1 MIDNIRAAYNEAFT
15 PDGYEAFLAELHA
28 VYPGAIE
35 FRVAET
41 PVFIPKSMGDQM
53 KETCSYIIDQIT
65 APDFINKTEGA
76 VPAGERVPGDI
87 GHPHFLAFDFGICVG
102 PDGKSEPRLIEMQG
116 FPTLFGFQAMYP
128 EILEKHFRIPP
139 GFSHYFDGLDKEHYL
154 QILREVIIGDCHPEE
169 VVLLEIEP
177 DHQKTRVDFYAT
189 QDYLGIRPVC
199 ITRLIPVDNR
209 LYYEHE
215 GKRIRIKRI
224 YNRLIFDELQQRR
237 DTLGDI
243 PDLTAGWD
251 VTWVTHPD
259 WFYRI
264 SKYTLPLLNHPFIP
278 ETRFL
283 HEVTVLPEDLKGY
296 VLKPHFSF
304 AGQGVVIDVTKED
317 IAAVK
322 HPEHWILQRKEQY
335 ADIIRTPDGPAK
347 VEVRLM
353 YVWKDGHD
361 RPQLVTNLARISK
374 GKMVGVRYNQDKTW
388 VGGSVAYFES

>member
-1 MIDNIRAAYNEAFT
+1 MIDNIRTAYNEAFT
-15 PDGYEAFLAELHA
+15 PERYDTFLSELHA
-28 VYPGAIE
+28 IYPGAIE

-41 PVFIPKSMGDQM
+41 PVFIPRSMGDQM
-53 KETCSYIIDQIT
+53 KETCRYIIDQIC
-65 APDFINKTEGA
+65 AADFITRTNAA
-76 VPAGERVPGDI
+76 VPHGERVRGEI
-87 GHPHFLAFDFGICVG
+87 GHPHFLAFDFGICEG
-102 PDGKSEPRLIEMQG
+102 SNGKPEPRLIEMQG

-128 EILEKHFRIPP
+128 EILEKHFSIPA
-139 GFSHYFDGLDKEHYL
+139 GFSHYFGGLDQEKYL
-154 QILREVIIGDCHPEE
+154 QILREVIIGNCHPEE

-199 ITRLIPVDNR
+199 ITKLIPVDNR
-209 LYYEHE
+209 LYYEND

-237 DTLGDI
+237 HELGKI
-243 PDLTAGWD
+243 PDLTAEWD

-278 ETRFL
+278 ETKFL
-283 HEVTVLPEDLKGY
+283 HEISSLPEDLSAY
-296 VLKPHFSF
+296 VLKPLFSF
-304 AGQGVVIDVTKED
+304 AGQGVVIDVTPED
-317 IAAVK
+317 IRNVK

-353 YVWKDGHD
+353 YVWKDGD
-361 RPQLVTNLARISK
+361 SLPQLVTNLARISK

-388 VGGSVAYFES
+388 VGGSVAYFET